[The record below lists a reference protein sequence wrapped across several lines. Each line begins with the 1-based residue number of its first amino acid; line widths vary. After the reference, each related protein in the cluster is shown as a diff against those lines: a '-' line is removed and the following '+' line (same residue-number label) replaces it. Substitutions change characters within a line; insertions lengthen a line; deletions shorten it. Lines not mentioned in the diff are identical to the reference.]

1 MEDPKR
7 TAAEARAS
15 AELLDRL
22 AEQDRFMTA
31 RRAGGGAMPE
41 VGEAGPETPTL
52 EVELDLDADVVKWF
66 KALGAIWPARLN
78 AVLRI
83 YAREAW
89 R

>member
-1 MEDPKR
+1 MDEPKR
-7 TAAEARAS
+7 TAAEARAY

-31 RRAGGGAMPE
+31 RRAGGEAAPE
-41 VGEAGPETPTL
+41 VGDAGPETPTL

-66 KALGAIWPARLN
+66 KALGAVWPARLK
-78 AVLRI
+78 AVLRV